1 MSNLR
6 VNTITN
12 LNDDGPVEFSKGLV
26 IGIGKTLNGDINV
39 TGVVTATSF
48 SGNAAGITSFVPNE
62 VTKSRSIAYTF
73 IT

>member
-12 LNDDGPVEFSKGLV
+12 LNDNGPVEFSKGVV
-26 IGIGKTLNGDINV
+26 IGSGKTINGSVNV

-48 SGNAAGITSFVPNE
+48 VGNAAGITSFIPNE